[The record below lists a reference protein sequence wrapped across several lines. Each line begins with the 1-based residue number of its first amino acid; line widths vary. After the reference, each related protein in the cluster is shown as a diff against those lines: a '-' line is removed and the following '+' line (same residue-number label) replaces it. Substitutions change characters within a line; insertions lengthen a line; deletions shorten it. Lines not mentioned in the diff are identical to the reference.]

1 MSQTYGVR
9 SLVGDCSLTRA
20 RHPAGQYPPMIS
32 TDRQF
37 ARGPSLIVAH
47 SNFGA
52 LFASSPAPP
61 QTKQS
66 HARSGPCGRLP
77 CPCARPPCGEHLS
90 HSFGARALR
99 ANIG

>member
-61 QTKQS
+61 KQS
-66 HARSGPCGRLP
+66 KATPEADRVAGCPALARV
-77 CPCARPPCGEHLS
+77 HLVVNTS
-90 HSFGARALR
+90 LTLSEPVP
-99 ANIG
+99 